1 MFPCKRF
8 LPCVVAVVLGFC
20 VPVWA
25 QEGPAEEKPEASP
38 AAPAPE
44 KIAALVR
51 ELDSDRFAERQ
62 AASDELAE
70 IGKPAIEAL
79 AEAAVGE
86 SLEVTVRSIDVL
98 KKLAGSSD
106 DATKKAAKA
115 ALEKIAKSDR
125 PSAARRAEEALKAM
139 EKQHQR
145 ANVFGPRAIQGGI
158 QIAVAGA
165 GARRVSVKT
174 VNGVKTIE
182 ADEGDRKVKIVDDPK
197 AGIKMEVTTK
207 KNGKETTEKYEAKDA
222 EELKKKHPEAYK
234 IYKQYDQNAGGMV
247 VQMQIGGGNVPIRVQ
262 RAVPVPAPR
271 VNRLEMAN
279 KVLQAWGSSIE
290 RLTSD
295 EIIKQASDE
304 SRLELKKKVAEMKEK
319 LSDLEK
325 RLDKAMEKPEQKEE

>member
-1 MFPCKRF
+1 MFPCKRV

-25 QEGPAEEKPEASP
+25 QESPADEKPEASP
-38 AAPAPE
+38 AAPGPE
-44 KIAALVR
+44 KIAALVQ

-79 AEAAVGE
+79 TEAAVGE

-106 DATKKAAKA
+106 EPTKEAAKA

-139 EKQHQR
+139 EEQQRR
-145 ANVFGPRAIQGGI
+145 ANVFAPRAIQGGI
-158 QIAVAGA
+158 QIAVAGG

-182 ADEGDRKVKIVDDPK
+182 AEEGDRKVKIVDDPK

-234 IYKQYDQNAGGMV
+234 IYKQYDRNAGNVV
-247 VQMQIGGGNVPIRVQ
+247 VQMQVGGGKVPIRVQ
-262 RAVPVPAPR
+262 RAIPRPVAP
-271 VNRLEMAN
+271 NRLDMA
-279 KVLQAWGSSIE
+279 KRMLQAWGSSIE

-295 EIIKQASDE
+295 EIIKQASGE
-304 SRLELKKKVAEMKEK
+304 SRADLKEKVAEMKEK

>member
-1 MFPCKRF
+1 
-8 LPCVVAVVLGFC
+8 
-20 VPVWA
+20 
-25 QEGPAEEKPEASP
+25 
-38 AAPAPE
+38 
-44 KIAALVR
+44 
-51 ELDSDRFAERQ
+51 
-62 AASDELAE
+62 
-70 IGKPAIEAL
+70 
-79 AEAAVGE
+79 VGE